1 MKLQKPFVALGL
13 LCCANVAL
21 AGDKVEAVVGG
32 AAGGAVGAIIG
43 DELGDRKGAIIGAG
57 VGAAVGTAIATDGND
72 NPKHRHDAHDG
83 HVPVEAGGYH
93 SHGHGYHCPPGQA
106 KKGRC

>member
-1 MKLQKPFVALGL
+1 MKLQKLLLGVGL
-13 LCCANVAL
+13 ISCASVAL

-72 NPKHRHDAHDG
+72 KPKHHDAHDG

-93 SHGHGYHCPPGQA
+93 RYRHGYHCPPGLA
-106 KKGRC
+106 KQGRC